1 MYNNKHLL
9 NNYINNLESIVD
21 NQNKKYAFPIY
32 INYRIIKKILWLIY
46 NEQMKKNISNY
57 QIKNKFSIT
66 QYFINVTYNCVP
78 KSKYNYKLCIIIAFD
93 NTVNL
98 GNINFHNIFN
108 YFYFLL

>member
-46 NEQMKKNISNY
+46 NEQMKK
-57 QIKNKFSIT
+57 
-66 QYFINVTYNCVP
+66 
-78 KSKYNYKLCIIIAFD
+78 KYI
-93 NTVNL
+93 
-98 GNINFHNIFN
+98 
-108 YFYFLL
+108 